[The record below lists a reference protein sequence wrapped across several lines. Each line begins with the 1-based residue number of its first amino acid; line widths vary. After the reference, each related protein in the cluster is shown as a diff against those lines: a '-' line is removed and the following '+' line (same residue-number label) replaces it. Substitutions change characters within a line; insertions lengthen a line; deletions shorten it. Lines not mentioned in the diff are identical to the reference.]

1 MLPLKH
7 LVLSYFKSD
16 WEYSDYPVRVRNL
29 GDQPSLGKNSGVD
42 FPVKLM
48 PLLRWYAAIVGWE
61 QMSAFGNS
69 AEEAL
74 ANLECKFNTYK
85 IGPAPLPRPGRRADT
100 EPENQQELDD
110 YEIIA
115 VDFFGNILETNF
127 YSCVLSEASSLHDFL
142 PGDDYSERIT
152 SRYGIEIS
160 DIRNGNLVKIFR
172 RIYERY
178 EAE

>member
-1 MLPLKH
+1 
-7 LVLSYFKSD
+7 
-16 WEYSDYPVRVRNL
+16 
-29 GDQPSLGKNSGVD
+29 
-42 FPVKLM
+42 
-48 PLLRWYAAIVGWE
+48 
-61 QMSAFGNS
+61 MSAFGNT

-85 IGPAPLPRPGRRADT
+85 IGPGPLPRPGTRA
-100 EPENQQELDD
+100 ERQPENQQELEA

-115 VDFFGNILETNF
+115 VDFFGNILKTNF
-127 YSCVLSEASSLHDFL
+127 YSCVLSDEASLHDFL
-142 PGDDYSERIT
+142 PGDDYSEQIT

-160 DIRNGNLVKIFR
+160 DIRSGNLVKIFR